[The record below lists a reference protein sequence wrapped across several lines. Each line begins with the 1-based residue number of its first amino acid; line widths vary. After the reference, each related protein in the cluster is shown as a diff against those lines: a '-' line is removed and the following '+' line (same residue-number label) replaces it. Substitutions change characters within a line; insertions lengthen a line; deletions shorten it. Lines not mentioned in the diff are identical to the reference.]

1 MSQNYKDTLNLPRTD
16 FPMKANLAQ
25 REPELL
31 KRWEETGVYR
41 QIQRSRE
48 KAELFVLHDG
58 PPFANGDVH
67 MGTALNKILKDFV
80 VKSQTMLG
88 KRAPYVPGWDCHGLP
103 IEYKVV
109 KESRDLAPLEVR
121 KRCEAFARKFI
132 DLQRQQ
138 FKRLGVF
145 GDWDHPYLTMN
156 PGYEAEIL
164 RAFAVF
170 VEKGLVYESKKP
182 VFWSTGAQTALAEA
196 EVEYQE
202 RDDTTVFV
210 KFPIASGPLKD
221 KASIAIWTTTPWTL
235 PANLLI
241 AVHPKETYVVQ
252 EFTRANTA
260 GSPAPQTETL
270 VLADKLVPQF
280 CAATGFQPTGKPM
293 ESFPGD
299 KLEGIGAQHPFL
311 PRTAIILTAEFVTM
325 DSGTG
330 AVHIAPGHG
339 EDDYV
344 LGSKNGFPILSPVD
358 DHGRY
363 TNEVG
368 IPELVG
374 KYVFDAN
381 ADIIRILRD
390 KGMLLAEQNF
400 HHTYPYCWRSKT
412 PIIFRAVEQFFI
424 RLDAIR
430 GKALDAIHHHVKW
443 VPSWGE
449 NRIAGTVESRPD
461 WVISRQRSWGVP
473 LPIFYIDKRAI
484 LNADWIRK
492 LADLVAKRGS
502 NVWFELDD
510 AELGR
515 ELGLPQGTTKRNDTI
530 DVWIDS
536 GVSHRAV
543 CATHPEL
550 RDPADMYLE
559 ATDQHRGWFQSSLMT
574 SIALNDRAPYEMCLT
589 HGFVV
594 DLDGKKISK
603 SGTYDKPMDAG
614 HFVKKYGAD
623 LIRLWASSINFGD
636 DVPFSEEMFTRLGDT
651 YRRIRNT
658 FRILLGNLFDYD
670 NSSSRA
676 SVEGSRDRTLKE
688 TPPDSSTSLEMTV
701 IDRWILDRL
710 DHVIAECRNAY
721 AAFEFHKVY
730 HSINHF
736 CAVDLSSLYVDI
748 TKDRMYC
755 DAPDSPRR
763 RATQFAMHKIFDA
776 LCRLLAPVLVFTA
789 EEAWGYAVAAD
800 AVRGPQSATPATNS
814 VHLQL
819 FPETDESLREPSVVD
834 QINQLLRLRGI
845 IGQALEK
852 ARQEKLIGNSLE
864 ARVTLKC
871 DRRLVGA
878 IPKEELEEFFIL
890 SDLIIEDATEPSAA
904 VEKTPFEKCARC
916 WRHRE
921 SVGQSSAHPDL
932 CDRCERVVAA
942 HSEEGGSAS
951 R

>member
-41 QIQRSRE
+41 QIQKSRE
-48 KAELFVLHDG
+48 NAELFVLHDG

-156 PGYEAEIL
+156 PEYEAEIL

-210 KFPIASGPLKD
+210 KFPIISGRLKD

-241 AVHPKETYVVQ
+241 AVHPKERYVVQ
-252 EFTRANTA
+252 EFTRANTG
-260 GSPAPQTETL
+260 GSSAPQTETL

-280 CAATGFQPTGKPM
+280 CAATGFQPTGEPV

-299 KLEGIGAQHPFL
+299 RLEGIGAQHPFL
-311 PRTAIILTAEFVTM
+311 PRTAMVLTAEFVTM

-344 LGSKNGFPILSPVD
+344 LGSKNSFPILSPVD

-381 ADIIRILRD
+381 ADIVRILRD

-424 RLDAIR
+424 RLDEIR
-430 GKALDAIHHHVKW
+430 GKALDAIHHHVRW

-473 LPIFYIDKRAI
+473 LPVFYIDGRAT

-515 ELGLPQGTTKRNDTI
+515 ELGLPEGTTKRNDTI

-574 SIALNDRAPYEMCLT
+574 SIALNNRAPYKMCLT

-658 FRILLGNLFDYD
+658 LRILLGNLFDY
-670 NSSSRA
+670 
-676 SVEGSRDRTLKE
+676 SVAAVADRGPQPMAAATI
-688 TPPDSSTSLEMTV
+688 

-776 LCRLLAPVLVFTA
+776 LCRLLAPILVFTA

-800 AVRGPQSATPATNS
+800 VLRGAGSATVATNS
-814 VHLQL
+814 VHVQL
-819 FPETDESLREPSVVD
+819 FPKTGESLRQASVTD
-834 QINQLLRLRGI
+834 QIDHLLKLRGI

-871 DRRLVGA
+871 DRRLIGA
-878 IPKEELEEFFIL
+878 ISKEELEEFFIL
-890 SDLIIEDATEPSAA
+890 SDLIIEDATESSAT
-904 VEKTPFEKCARC
+904 VEKTPFAKCARC

-932 CDRCERVVAA
+932 CDRCESVVVATQM
-942 HSEEGGSAS
+942 EGQAPAS
-951 R
+951 T